1 MIKQLLQYKWSNKVT
16 YGSSESHGAVAQLD
30 DTGVGS
36 GTFAPCACGKQQQPA
51 SKCSRKT
58 ISELTALIYTLR
70 TLESQRALLEL
81 HLIYGSLLVMTTSK
95 FESIADHAVAS
106 ELQLIQCSAP

>member
-1 MIKQLLQYKWSNKVT
+1 MVQLHSWMIPGLAR
-16 YGSSESHGAVAQLD
+16 EHSHPVP
-30 DTGVGS
+30 VENNNN
-36 GTFAPCACGKQQQPA
+36 QPA
-51 SKCSRKT
+51 NAQER
-58 ISELTALIYTLR
+58 LTALIYTLR